1 MFDATTGASDPWG
14 PVPGQLPDHAPPYD
28 LAMTCDR
35 LFVGTGGS
43 NRIFALDLT
52 DDTGNLQWMLSMY
65 GNAQAV
71 ALAEIGCSSVAISTG
86 SRTSERAR
94 TSTVCISACSIW
106 TDTSRAT
113 GCRRST
119 ARSARASGTSSS
131 PDPQIYVAGG
141 YTTVSNDRRW
151 GIARFTDV

>member
-1 MFDATTGASDPWG
+1 
-14 PVPGQLPDHAPPYD
+14 
-28 LAMTCDR
+28 MTCDR

-52 DDTGNLQWMLSMY
+52 DDTGNLQWMLSMN

-71 ALAEIGCSSVAISTG
+71 ALRGDRLLVGGHFNWVPDIHTGEQITRFHFFVLDLDGHLQSDWVPSFRGKIRTGVWDILVTG
-86 SRTSERAR
+86 S
-94 TSTVCISACSIW
+94 
-106 TDTSRAT
+106 
-113 GCRRST
+113 
-119 ARSARASGTSSS
+119 
-131 PDPQIYVAGG
+131 QIYVAGG